1 MAEWQKLDEGIRARV
16 HPTRR
21 HGIKPDLYF
30 VLRFTVYGKRKQEA
44 LGWSSEGWTLAK
56 ARAELAQLKEAA
68 RTGLGEVTLRE
79 KRAKAR
85 AAREAECEKPTI
97 ARLWEIY
104 HSAHATRASAK
115 TDIYNVAYLLSRFAP
130 KTPDD
135 IRTAHVDAMRRELE
149 TQGKSAQTVKH
160 VMGLLRRIIRYGA
173 QRGLCTVPDIS
184 RLHFDM
190 PKVDNIKT
198 ECLSPEQAKA
208 LLEALDADTDQ
219 NLAAMV
225 RLALATGMRR
235 GALLALQWDDLDF
248 RTGHI
253 TLRGDSA
260 KSGKTTQIPMTTA
273 ARAILKGIIPTGSPY
288 LFPGKDGGK
297 RVEVRRFMNRI
308 RKRAGLPPDFRPL
321 HGLRHTYASWLASSG
336 KVDLFT
342 LQKLLTHSS
351 PQMTQR
357 YAHLADEAMKR
368 AASVIDECLEVA
380 ANAEPAKPAGAK
392 VMVFNKSC
400 TKVTKQNGQNS

>member
-1 MAEWQKLDEGIRARV
+1 MATEWQKLDEGIRARV
-16 HPTRR
+16 HTTRK
-21 HGIKPDLYF
+21 HGMKSDLYF
-30 VLRFTVYGKRKQEA
+30 VLRFTVDGRRKQEA
-44 LGWSSEGWTLAK
+44 LGWASEGWTLAK
-56 ARAELAQLKEAA
+56 ARAELAKLKEAA
-68 RTGLGEVTLRE
+68 RTGVGEVTLQE
-79 KRAKAR
+79 KRAKAKAK
-85 AAREAECEKPTI
+85 AAREAERDKPTI
-97 ARLWEIY
+97 TLLWEVY
-104 HSAHATRASAK
+104 HAAHQGRPSAK
-115 TDIYNVAYLLSRFAP
+115 PDSRNVRPLLARFAA

-135 IRTAHVDAMRRELE
+135 IRTAHVDALRRDLE
-149 TQGKSAQTVKH
+149 KEGKAPQTVKH
-160 VMGLLRRIIRYGA
+160 VLGLLRRLIRYGA

-184 RLHFDM
+184 RLHFAM
-190 PKVDNIKT
+190 PKVDNVKT
-198 ECLSPEQAKA
+198 ECLTPEQAKA
-208 LLEALDADTDQ
+208 LLEALDTDPDQ

-260 KSGKTTQIPMTTA
+260 KSGKTTQLPMTAA
-273 ARAILKGIIPTGSPY
+273 ARAILESITPTGSPY

-297 RVEVRRFMNRI
+297 RVEVRRFTDRI
-308 RKRAGLPPDFRPL
+308 RKAANLPEGFRPL

-342 LQKLLTHSS
+342 LQKLLTHGS

-368 AASVIDECLEVA
+368 AASVIDECLDMA
-380 ANAEPAKPAGAK
+380 ANAEPARPQAP
-392 VMVFNKSC
+392 KSA
-400 TKVTKQNGQNS
+400 TVTAFRKSHKS